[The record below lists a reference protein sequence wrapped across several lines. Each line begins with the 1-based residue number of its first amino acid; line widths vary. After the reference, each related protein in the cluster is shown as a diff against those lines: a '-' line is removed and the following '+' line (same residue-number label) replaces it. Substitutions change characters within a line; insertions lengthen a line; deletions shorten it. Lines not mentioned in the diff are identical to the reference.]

1 MSISLLCTWCVLFSI
16 ICWQL
21 IIFSSTLPLKTTP
34 EMKRLMRVYGS
45 LKCLRNRTPK
55 DPDKAAKVESVKR
68 KFYRWFPD
76 LDQRFERTEEGWYQP
91 KAGHEEEMAYRE
103 RMRKSDQEKLVK
115 KRVTKRASKKM
126 ANLPVVW
133 VGVEE
138 SYVYVCVCMLEEGS
152 LDLLVIICNPCN
164 LLLAT
169 GACPVVSYTWC
180 SGTLRLRGGRSYPV
194 FCADAWFI

>member
-1 MSISLLCTWCVLFSI
+1 
-16 ICWQL
+16 
-21 IIFSSTLPLKTTP
+21 
-34 EMKRLMRVYGS
+34 MKRLMRVYGS

-103 RMRKSDQEKLVK
+103 SMRKSDQEKLVK

-126 ANLPVVW
+126 ANLPVV
-133 VGVEE
+133 
-138 SYVYVCVCMLEEGS
+138 
-152 LDLLVIICNPCN
+152 
-164 LLLAT
+164 
-169 GACPVVSYTWC
+169 
-180 SGTLRLRGGRSYPV
+180 
-194 FCADAWFI
+194 

>member
-1 MSISLLCTWCVLFSI
+1 MCLLNQVAVLEKSHVNQPFVHMICTLFSTHLPTTDYI
-16 ICWQL
+16 LFNPIQL
-21 IIFSSTLPLKTTP
+21 TP

-76 LDQRFERTEEGWYQP
+76 LDERFERTEEGWYQP

-126 ANLPVVW
+126 ANLPVV
-133 VGVEE
+133 
-138 SYVYVCVCMLEEGS
+138 
-152 LDLLVIICNPCN
+152 
-164 LLLAT
+164 
-169 GACPVVSYTWC
+169 
-180 SGTLRLRGGRSYPV
+180 
-194 FCADAWFI
+194 